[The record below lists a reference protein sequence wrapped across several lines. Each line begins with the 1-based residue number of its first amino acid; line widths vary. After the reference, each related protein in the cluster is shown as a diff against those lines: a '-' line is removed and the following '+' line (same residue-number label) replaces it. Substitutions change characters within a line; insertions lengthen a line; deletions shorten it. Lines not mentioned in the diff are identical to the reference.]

1 MSYIVLMLDDAEQDL
16 WDIHAYVKHQFSEP
30 LANNVYRQIRDQIL
44 LLEENPNLGTRIP
57 QLVALGMNDF
67 RHMVVMKKNRVVYEI
82 DKKNELVHVYLICAE
97 RQDYD
102 SVLRR
107 RILRH

>member
-1 MSYIVLMLDDAEQDL
+1 MSYTVLMLDDAEQDL
-16 WDIHAYVKHQFSEP
+16 WDIHAYVQNRFSEP
-30 LANNVYRQIRDQIL
+30 LAIDVYRQIRDQIL
-44 LLEENPNLGTRIP
+44 LLEDNPNLGTRIP
-57 QLVALGMNDF
+57 QLAALGMSDF
-67 RHMVVMKKNRVVYEI
+67 RHMVVLKKNRVVYEI
-82 DKKNELVHVYLICAE
+82 DKKNELVHVYLICTE